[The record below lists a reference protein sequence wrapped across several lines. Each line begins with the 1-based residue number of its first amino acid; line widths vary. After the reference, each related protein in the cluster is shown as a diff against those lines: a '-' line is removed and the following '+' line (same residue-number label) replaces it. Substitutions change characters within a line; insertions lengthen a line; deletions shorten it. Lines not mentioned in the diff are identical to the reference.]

1 MAEVFSSATQEQK
14 KVRIGE
20 SSHQMAA
27 DDTRATQQMR
37 TSMRGSSSKQYSLRQ
52 HEMTGGSR
60 FTATE
65 VSSKTATGGDAKNQI
80 LLEIKNQ
87 LLGLQSQMVSFE
99 SKIENKIVSLE
110 NNQKELLGKV
120 EAIESKQ

>member
-1 MAEVFSSATQEQK
+1 
-14 KVRIGE
+14 
-20 SSHQMAA
+20 
-27 DDTRATQQMR
+27 
-37 TSMRGSSSKQYSLRQ
+37 
-52 HEMTGGSR
+52 MTGGSR
-60 FTATE
+60 FTGTE
-65 VSSKTATGGDAKNQI
+65 VSSKTASGGDAKNQI

-99 SKIENKIVSLE
+99 SKIESKIVSLE

>member
-1 MAEVFSSATQEQK
+1 
-14 KVRIGE
+14 
-20 SSHQMAA
+20 
-27 DDTRATQQMR
+27 
-37 TSMRGSSSKQYSLRQ
+37 
-52 HEMTGGSR
+52 MTGGSR